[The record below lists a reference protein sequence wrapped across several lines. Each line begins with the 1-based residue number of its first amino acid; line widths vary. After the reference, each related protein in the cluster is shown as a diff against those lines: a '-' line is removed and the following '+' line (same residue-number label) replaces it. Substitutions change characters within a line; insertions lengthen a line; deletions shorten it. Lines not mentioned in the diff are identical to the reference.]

1 VAFDDN
7 SFDTNSFSIES
18 WLFDIVEVVSRFF
31 RQLFVRA
38 DTAYV
43 VTFSESN
50 EIWVNRKIP

>member
-38 DTAYV
+38 DTADV